1 MISRSPSDVC
11 RRNPTPC
18 HSCAALHETERSCS
32 AAIWIGSRIALG
44 RKVSKVEPSDLL
56 RFLDSGFSWRSLRS
70 MSPEAQL
77 SPREDDQNDSYPFL
91 NDTLPGNLQ
100 ALGERLPILIIT
112 MLGHSFAGLAVR
124 QGGPL
129 LIRNRRVPVQSQRF
143 LPGLDIALG
152 GASRPTPGRPK
163 SSFGKGIVSPKRR
176 SISRPSARASPWSA
190 AGSLVRR
197 YEN

>member
-1 MISRSPSDVC
+1 
-11 RRNPTPC
+11 
-18 HSCAALHETERSCS
+18 
-32 AAIWIGSRIALG
+32 
-44 RKVSKVEPSDLL
+44 
-56 RFLDSGFSWRSLRS
+56 

-112 MLGHSFAGLAVR
+112 TLGHSFAGLAVR

-152 GASRPTPGRPK
+152 GASRPTLSRQSAGRFPDHPRELLPGLQRVL
-163 SSFGKGIVSPKRR
+163 SFVDMKIEAQTFENRTVGY
-176 SISRPSARASPWSA
+176 RASIGQTLAVQLVNPLWWRDSWNSQNRRDFPSLPTIAIACQPEA
-190 AGSLVRR
+190 ADNGGRDTLRKSR
-197 YEN
+197 